1 MIEAAKLEADI
12 YPAGPRGLSAY
23 EIYKKEGGQLSEEE
37 WLKSLNGLTPTIGE
51 NGNWFLGT
59 VDTGLPSRGP
69 KGDTGSIKFIVVTEL
84 PTENIDE
91 TAIYLKP
98 VESPTGENNFEE
110 LIYVN
115 GKWEDLGTPNVAVD
129 LSNYYTKTESDEKLL
144 AKQDKLL
151 AGDNIT
157 ISEDNVISVS
167 GVDKKTRIYN
177 ASATN
182 SLNNCDLNTLGEA
195 ITNMF
200 KDNCENPI
208 LRIYITHSTT
218 VGIMQNH
225 TPYYDFYKV
234 DKKNKNSGTYSFRSE
249 VLTDVDGYPTTS
261 GTTKLQC
268 YKFIIFGTWN
278 EDTFTCDRI
287 STDYLFNSH
296 FNEITLNSNV
306 LTKTNTSSYTPTADY
321 NPATKKYVDDTIK
334 THYEKMTGYDATKTQ
349 VLKNINGT
357 LTWVDEV

>member
-1 MIEAAKLEADI
+1 MIEAVKLEADI

-98 VESPTGENNFEE
+98 VEKPTGENKFEE

-129 LSNYYTKTESDEKLL
+129 LSNYYTKEESDEKLL
-144 AKQDKLL
+144 AKQDKLV

-157 ISEDNVISVS
+157 ISEDNVISASGGLPELLNQEIDLTSIETGAYIIGGLNTVIKTGGFVHRKIFANNSSRAILITCKVNNDGFGTGILIEGNFKS
-167 GVDKKTRIYN
+167 GVYADKRSRIILYN
-177 ASATN
+177 YYGYDVLDATN
-182 SLNNCDLNTLGEA
+182 ILFKNN
-195 ITNMF
+195 
-200 KDNCENPI
+200 
-208 LRIYITHSTT
+208 TT
-218 VGIMQNH
+218 
-225 TPYYDFYKV
+225 T
-234 DKKNKNSGTYSFRSE
+234 
-249 VLTDVDGYPTTS
+249 
-261 GTTKLQC
+261 
-268 YKFIIFGTWN
+268 
-278 EDTFTCDRI
+278 
-287 STDYLFNSH
+287 
-296 FNEITLNSNV
+296 
-306 LTKTNTSSYTPTADY
+306 YTPTGDY
-321 NPATKKYVDDTIK
+321 NPATKKYVDD
-334 THYEKMTGYDATKTQ
+334 Q
-349 VLKNINGT
+349 VGNINTILAT
-357 LTWVDEV
+357 LTTVSEVTK